1 MKATITATLFYKSLS
16 MYYSQS
22 GEFSLIYIRRRL
34 STDENLPYYI
44 KRIGKNG

>member
-1 MKATITATLFYKSLS
+1 

-44 KRIGKNG
+44 KRTGKNGWRKPKFIISQ